1 MARGSEESFV
11 DFPVKIEILAPF
23 SLGGEDALD
32 GNSI

>member
-1 MARGSEESFV
+1 MACGSEEGFV
-11 DFPVKIEILAPF
+11 DFPVKIKILAPF